1 MVKPSKPQPV
11 AALVRGLDILSS
23 FDRPRLE
30 LTVSEIA
37 RRVGLSQP
45 TTWRL
50 CQTLLDQGYLVRSTS
65 GTALRIG
72 APALS
77 LGYSAI
83 ASLSFVEIA
92 LPYMREVTAVALGTT
107 ALSRR
112 HGRDMI
118 GVERVDGIFIRP
130 NEAVGWRASLGS
142 VASGIAVLAALSP
155 TALEAA
161 MGALAEPTERWAA
174 RRRRIEDARRF
185 YAEQGYVRA
194 TYSLHGA
201 YTSLAVPLF
210 EDNSDPA
217 DQWALTCGEVADRWG
232 PEGVERAAAAL
243 KRARKLL
250 QPALTAAAA
259 AE

>member
-1 MVKPSKPQPV
+1 MVKPSKARSV
-11 AALVRGLDILSS
+11 AALVRGLDILSC
-23 FDRPRLE
+23 FDRPRRE

-83 ASLSFVEIA
+83 ASLSFVEVA

-112 HGRDMI
+112 QGKDMI
-118 GVERVDGIFIRP
+118 GVERVDGLFVRP
-130 NEAVGWRASLGS
+130 NEAIGWRASLAS
-142 VASGIAVLAALSP
+142 VASGLAVLAALPP

-161 MGALAEPTERWAA
+161 MRSLEEPTERWDA

-210 EDNSDPA
+210 EDNSEPA
-217 DQWALTCGEVADRWG
+217 DQWALTCGEIVDNWG
-232 PEGVERAAAAL
+232 TEGVERAAAAL

-250 QPALTAAAA
+250 QPALIATAPK
-259 AE
+259 